1 MIPTFFNDFKAFKML
16 LEKVIAVVVEIAIK
30 LELEV
35 EPKDVIESLSISWGI
50 FSEWGVAFYKWLKK
64 KLYQPYKTKKF

>member
-1 MIPTFFNDFKAFKML
+1 ML

-64 KLYQPYKTKKF
+64 VVSWDIIYSYLFL